1 MQEYNILMHRKE
13 AFMAQKVYPDWVQ
26 KQRTKG
32 TTVKKN
38 GDNYY
43 LYKHSSRRVPGK
55 KNPVPV
61 DTYIGRITPN
71 GVEKG
76 GRRKVDLK
84 NSEIIVREYGF
95 SRAVEFLCTDGWKEA
110 LGDGIWER
118 MLPWVIFRESPESY
132 IQDRNGF
139 EIDPGE
145 EIKRKAGIQK
155 NMLSRR
161 IAREYGINLDDLK
174 ILSTI
179 YLVTIGKNQMIS
191 RISDQ
196 QKILLDRLGIRLEV
210 S

>member
-1 MQEYNILMHRKE
+1 M
-13 AFMAQKVYPDWVQ
+13 
-26 KQRTKG
+26 
-32 TTVKKN
+32 
-38 GDNYY
+38 
-43 LYKHSSRRVPGK
+43 
-55 KNPVPV
+55 
-61 DTYIGRITPN
+61 
-71 GVEKG
+71 
-76 GRRKVDLK
+76 
-84 NSEIIVREYGF
+84 REYGF
-95 SRAVEFLCTDGWKEA
+95 SRAVELLCTDGWKEA

-132 IQDRNGF
+132 IQDRNDF
-139 EIDPGE
+139 ESDPEE

>member
-1 MQEYNILMHRKE
+1 
-13 AFMAQKVYPDWVQ
+13 
-26 KQRTKG
+26 
-32 TTVKKN
+32 
-38 GDNYY
+38 
-43 LYKHSSRRVPGK
+43 
-55 KNPVPV
+55 
-61 DTYIGRITPN
+61 
-71 GVEKG
+71 
-76 GRRKVDLK
+76 
-84 NSEIIVREYGF
+84 VREYGF
-95 SRAVEFLCTDGWKEA
+95 SRAVELLCTDGWKEA

-132 IQDRNGF
+132 IQDRNDF
-139 EIDPGE
+139 ESDPEE

>member
-1 MQEYNILMHRKE
+1 M
-13 AFMAQKVYPDWVQ
+13 
-26 KQRTKG
+26 
-32 TTVKKN
+32 
-38 GDNYY
+38 
-43 LYKHSSRRVPGK
+43 
-55 KNPVPV
+55 
-61 DTYIGRITPN
+61 
-71 GVEKG
+71 
-76 GRRKVDLK
+76 
-84 NSEIIVREYGF
+84 REYSF
-95 SRAVEFLCTDGWKEA
+95 SRAVELLCTDGWKEA

-132 IQDRNGF
+132 IQDRNDF
-139 EIDPGE
+139 ESDPEE

>member
-1 MQEYNILMHRKE
+1 M
-13 AFMAQKVYPDWVQ
+13 
-26 KQRTKG
+26 
-32 TTVKKN
+32 
-38 GDNYY
+38 
-43 LYKHSSRRVPGK
+43 
-55 KNPVPV
+55 
-61 DTYIGRITPN
+61 
-71 GVEKG
+71 
-76 GRRKVDLK
+76 DLK

-95 SRAVEFLCTDGWKEA
+95 SRAVELLCTDGWKEA

-139 EIDPGE
+139 ESDPGE